1 MGSAGPRM
9 NASRLAATLA
19 AVLGLTLTLALFLAA
34 RRAEWTAFQAEF
46 ARNTSAEAM
55 QVERRLTSI
64 GFAVQAMQQ
73 IISARN
79 GVDAATFDTF
89 ARPFLNERRDLIA
102 IEWLPLVPGDRR
114 DSWEAEVRR
123 RQPDFR
129 IAQRAPDGTLEPASP
144 RAEYLPIQYV
154 ASLSS
159 DLSPVIGFDFGSDPF
174 RRALCAQATD
184 SGSFQVSPPTDM
196 IALRGRGFFTIAPVF
211 GAGTN
216 AETAEERRH
225 ALKGF
230 VVGVYDAH
238 RLLAEIIAQDAFR
251 SLPPSAL
258 SYFAEDREQT
268 IFHLPSEGT
277 RQSPWPR
284 WMLPE
289 IPDQVT
295 AVQFG
300 GVRWNIRVAMTDDYL
315 DRNLP
320 LFHWLVLPIG
330 AVLTA
335 LLSAFAWAVTRNRL
349 HLEQIVE
356 ERTRDL
362 VISHDTMARI
372 IDALDLAADGILI
385 VAPDNHLTY
394 ANHSWTQ
401 TIGADSQMELVG
413 RTADELLC
421 EATGILTPQQL
432 ADLREQVR
440 RTGSW
445 QGQLTVPHDDPA
457 QRRFLLAHIRGL
469 SDGGRVV
476 VVNDITDARRREDE
490 RHRLE
495 RQLEEARKL
504 EALGTLAAGIAHDF
518 NNLLG
523 AILGFAQFIVD
534 DTKDGEP
541 LHRYGSRIVKA
552 GQQAKCLIGQ
562 ILTFSRRRE
571 LPMEQV
577 DLGLM
582 IRDNLSILK
591 AIIAPTTAL
600 EISAEIGGAPVPA
613 QPGEM
618 VQVLVNLV
626 INANESLEGRPGQ
639 VRVTLSDHDPADEDF
654 RRLSSARGASETP
667 EMVHWQEEGGHHCTL
682 LGSLHDESRYRVL
695 SVSDNGCGMS
705 PETVAQI
712 FTPFFTT
719 KGKKGG
725 SGLGLAV
732 VRNLVM
738 QHQGGLLVRS
748 ALGQGTTFSVF
759 LPVSSHDAPVEIS
772 PPPPAAT
779 PHQGSILLVENSAHF
794 GDMLTT
800 ALFRL
805 GYEISISADSREAL
819 DFIDEDPEAWDLV
832 ISDQV
837 MDGMSGTELV
847 TAIKS
852 RHPDLPCII
861 CTAYPDAL
869 TEGAA
874 RQAGADGFVTKPL
887 DLGHF
892 SLMVKELVARRR
904 P

>member
-9 NASRLAATLA
+9 SDDRSAAAVA
-19 AVLGLTLTLALFLAA
+19 AVLGLTLTLSLFFAA
-34 RRAEWTAFQAEF
+34 RRTEWTAFQAEF
-46 ARNTSAEAM
+46 TQNASIEAM
-55 QVERRLTSI
+55 QVERRMSSI

-73 IISARN
+73 IISARDN
-79 GVDAATFDTF
+79 IEAATFGTF
-89 ARPFLNERRDLIA
+89 ARPFLTERPDLIA
-102 IEWLPLVPGDRR
+102 IEWVPHVPGDKR
-114 DSWEAEVRR
+114 DAWEADVRR
-123 RQPDFR
+123 HQPDFR
-129 IAQRAPDGTLEPASP
+129 IVQMAFDGSSEVAGRRT
-144 RAEYLPIQYV
+144 EYFPIQYV
-154 ASLSS
+154 ASRSP
-159 DLSPVIGFDFGSDPF
+159 DLHPFIGFDFGSDPF
-174 RRALCAQATD
+174 RRALCTQAVE
-184 SGSFQVSPPTDM
+184 SGAFQVSSPTDM
-196 IALRGRGFFTIAPVF
+196 IALRGRGFITIAPVF
-211 GAGTN
+211 SSGTSP
-216 AETAEERRH
+216 ESAEERRRS
-225 ALKGF
+225 LKGF
-230 VVGVYDAH
+230 VVGIYDVS
-238 RLLAEIIAQDAFR
+238 RLLTEIAAPDTVR
-251 SLPPSAL
+251 PLSLSVL
-258 SYFAEDREQT
+258 SYFSDGHEQT
-268 IFHLPSEGT
+268 IF
-277 RQSPWPR
+277 RQPPEATDRSPWPS
-284 WMLPE
+284 WMLPDVPE
-289 IPDQVT
+289 QITPF
-295 AVQFG
+295 QFG
-300 GVRWNIRVAMTDDYL
+300 GARWNIHVAMTGTYM

-330 AVLTA
+330 VMLTA
-335 LLSAFAWAVTRNRL
+335 LLAAFAWTVARNRQR
-349 HLEQIVE
+349 LEQTVA
-356 ERTRDL
+356 ERTHDL
-362 VISHDTMARI
+362 VVSRDAMASI
-372 IDALDLAADGILI
+372 LDALDMAADGILI

-394 ANHSWTQ
+394 ANHSWTR
-401 TIGADSQMELVG
+401 TIGSESQTQLIG
-413 RTADELLC
+413 QTSDELLC
-421 EATGILTPQQL
+421 EATGILTPPQL
-432 ADLREQVR
+432 AELREQVR

-445 QGQLTVPHDDPA
+445 QGPLTVPHDDPA
-457 QRRFLLAHIRGL
+457 RRRFLLAHIRGL

-476 VVNDITDARRREDE
+476 VVNDITEARRREDE
-490 RHRLE
+490 QRRLE

-504 EALGTLAAGIAHDF
+504 EVLGTLAAGIAHDF

-534 DTKDGEP
+534 DTKDGDP

-582 IRDNLSILK
+582 IRDNISILK
-591 AIIAPTTAL
+591 AIIAPTTTLDVA
-600 EISAEIGGAPVPA
+600 AEAGGALVPA

-626 INANESLEGRPGQ
+626 INANEALEGRPGLVQ
-639 VRVTLSDHDPADEDF
+639 VTLSDHDPADDGF

-667 EMVHWQEEGGHHCTL
+667 EMVHWQEDDGLHGTTLGALHAEGC
-682 LGSLHDESRYRVL
+682 YRVL
-695 SVSDNGCGMS
+695 SVTDSGCGMS
-705 PETVAQI
+705 PETVAHI

-719 KGKKGG
+719 KGRKGG
-725 SGLGLAV
+725 TGLGLAV

-738 QHQGGLLVRS
+738 QHEGGLLVRS
-748 ALGQGTTFSVF
+748 APGRGTTFSVF
-759 LPVSSHDAPVEIS
+759 LPVSSTDRPTEIT
-772 PPPPAAT
+772 PPAPAAT

-805 GYEISISADSREAL
+805 GYEISISADSQEAL

-832 ISDQV
+832 ISDQI

-869 TEGAA
+869 TESAA

-892 SLMVKELVARRR
+892 SLMVRELVARRR

>member
-9 NASRLAATLA
+9 NDDRSAAAIA
-19 AVLGLTLTLALFLAA
+19 AMLGLALTLALFFSA

-46 ARNTSAEAM
+46 ARNASLEAM
-55 QVERRLTSI
+55 QVERRLASI

-73 IISARN
+73 IISARD
-79 GVDAATFDTF
+79 GIDAATFDAF
-89 ARPFLNERRDLIA
+89 AHPFLNERPDLIA
-102 IEWLPLVPGDRR
+102 LEWLP
-114 DSWEAEVRR
+114 A
-123 RQPDFR
+123 
-129 IAQRAPDGTLEPASP
+129 APDGGNSEAAGAGD
-144 RAEYLPIQYV
+144 RLPIQYA
-154 ASLSS
+154 ASRSP
-159 DLSPVIGFDFGSDPF
+159 DLRPQIGSDFASDPL
-174 RRALCAQATD
+174 RRALCTQAAENGT
-184 SGSFQVSPPTDM
+184 FLVSPPTDL
-196 IALRGRGFFTIAPVF
+196 IALRGRGFLTIAPVF
-211 GAGTN
+211 RAGASLEN
-216 AETAEERRH
+216 AEDRRR

-230 VVGVYDAH
+230 VVGIYDVH
-238 RLLAEIIAQDAFR
+238 RLLTEIADQDPLR
-251 SLPPSAL
+251 PLSLSVL
-258 SYFAEDREQT
+258 SLFTGDQGQT
-268 IFHLPSEGT
+268 VFDLPSENPH
-277 RQSPWPR
+277 QSRWPR
-284 WMLPE
+284 WMLPDV
-289 IPDQVT
+289 PDQVT
-295 AVQFG
+295 PVQFG
-300 GVRWNIRVAMTDDYL
+300 GMHWNIHVAMADAYL
-315 DRNLP
+315 DRNPP

-330 AVLTA
+330 TVLTV
-335 LLSAFAWAVTRNRL
+335 LLAAFAWAMAHNRQR
-349 HLEQIVE
+349 LEEIVE

-362 VISHDTMARI
+362 VSSHDAMASI
-372 IDALDLAADGILI
+372 LDALDMAADGILI
-385 VAPDNHLTY
+385 IAPDNHLTY
-394 ANHSWTQ
+394 ANHTWAR
-401 TIGADSQMELVG
+401 TIGGESEKQLVG
-413 RTADELLC
+413 LTSDELLC

-432 ADLREQVR
+432 EELREQVR
-440 RTGSW
+440 KTGAW
-445 QGQLTVPHDDPA
+445 KGPLTVPHDDPA

-476 VVNDITDARRREDE
+476 VINDITDTRRREDE
-490 RHRLE
+490 QRRLE

-504 EALGTLAAGIAHDF
+504 EVLGTLAAGIAHDF

-534 DTKDGEP
+534 DTKDGDP

-577 DLGLM
+577 DLGQM
-582 IRDNLSILK
+582 IHDNFSILK
-591 AIIAPTTAL
+591 AIIAPTTTL
-600 EISAEIGGAPVPA
+600 EVSAETGGALVPA

-626 INANESLEGRPGQ
+626 INAHEALEGKPGLVQ
-639 VRVTLSDHDPADEDF
+639 VTLSDHDPADDGF

-667 EMVHWQEEGGHHCTL
+667 EMMHWQEDDGRHGTILGTL
-682 LGSLHDESRYRVL
+682 RADGRYRVL
-695 SVSDNGCGMS
+695 SVTDSGCGMS
-705 PETVAQI
+705 PETAAQI

-719 KGKKGG
+719 KGRKGG
-725 SGLGLAV
+725 TGLGLAV
-732 VRNLVM
+732 VCNLVM
-738 QHQGGLLVRS
+738 QHGGGLLVRS
-748 ALGQGTTFSVF
+748 APGRGATFSVF
-759 LPVSSHDAPVEIS
+759 LPVSSTDRPTEIS
-772 PPPPAAT
+772 PPTPAAT

-805 GYEISISADSREAL
+805 GYEISISADSQEAL

-832 ISDQV
+832 ISDQI
-837 MDGMSGTELV
+837 MDGMNGTELV

-869 TEGAA
+869 TESAA

>member
-1 MGSAGPRM
+1 MVSAGPRM
-9 NASRLAATLA
+9 NADRSAATIA
-19 AVLGLTLTLALFLAA
+19 AVLGLALTLALFFAA

-46 ARNTSAEAM
+46 TRNASAEAM
-55 QVERRLTSI
+55 HVERRLTSI

-73 IISARN
+73 IISARD
-79 GVDAATFDTF
+79 GVDAATFDAF
-89 ARPFLNERRDLIA
+89 SRPFLNERPDLIA
-102 IEWLPLVPGDRR
+102 LGWLPLVPGGG
-114 DSWEAEVRR
+114 DSEAAGLRGDYR
-123 RQPDFR
+123 
-129 IAQRAPDGTLEPASP
+129 
-144 RAEYLPIQYV
+144 LPIQYA
-154 ASLSS
+154 ASR
-159 DLSPVIGFDFGSDPF
+159 SPELRPQIGFDIASDPL
-174 RRALCAQATD
+174 RRALCTQAVD
-184 SGSFQVSPPTDM
+184 SGAFVVSPPTDL
-196 IALRGRGFFTIAPVF
+196 ITLRGRGFLTIAPVF
-211 GAGTN
+211 RAGASLES
-216 AETAEERRH
+216 AEDRH
-225 ALKGF
+225 RALKGF
-230 VVGVYDAH
+230 VVGVYDV
-238 RLLAEIIAQDAFR
+238 RKLLAEIADPDTFR
-251 SLPPSAL
+251 PLSLTML
-258 SYFAEDREQT
+258 SYSSDGHEQT
-268 IFHLPSEGT
+268 IFQQPPRNTEG
-277 RQSPWPR
+277 SPWPR
-284 WMLPE
+284 WILPDVPE
-289 IPDQVT
+289 QVSP
-295 AVQFG
+295 VQFG
-300 GVRWNIRVAMTDDYL
+300 GARWNIRVAMTDDYL

-330 AVLTA
+330 VLLTA
-335 LLSAFAWAVTRNRL
+335 LLSAFAWTVTRNRL
-349 HLEQIVE
+349 HLERIVE

-394 ANHSWTQ
+394 ANQSWTR
-401 TIGADSQMELVG
+401 TIGAESQTPLVG
-413 RTADELLC
+413 RTSDELLC
-421 EATGILTPQQL
+421 EATGILTPPQL
-432 ADLREQVR
+432 AELREQVR

-457 QRRFLLAHIRGL
+457 RRRFLLAHIRGL

-476 VVNDITDARRREDE
+476 VINDITDARRREDE

-534 DTKDGEP
+534 DTKEGEP
-541 LHRYGSRIVKA
+541 LHRYGNRIVKA

-600 EISAEIGGAPVPA
+600 EISAEPGGTPVPA

-626 INANESLEGRPGQ
+626 INANEALEGRPGQ
-639 VRVTLSDHDPADEDF
+639 VRIALSDHDPADEGF

-667 EMVHWQEEGGHHCTL
+667 EMVHWQEDDGHHCTL
-682 LGSLHDESRYRVL
+682 LGNLHDEGRYRVL
-695 SVSDNGCGMS
+695 SVSDSGCGMS

-725 SGLGLAV
+725 TGLGLAV

-738 QHQGGLLVRS
+738 QHHGGLLVRT
-748 ALGQGTTFSVF
+748 APGRGTSFSVV
-759 LPVSSHDAPVEIS
+759 LPVSSNNDPVEIS

-837 MDGMSGTELV
+837 MDGMTGTELV

-869 TEGAA
+869 TESAA

-892 SLMVKELVARRR
+892 SLMVRELVARRR

>member
-9 NASRLAATLA
+9 NASRLAATVA
-19 AVLGLTLTLALFLAA
+19 ALLGLTLTLALFFAA

-46 ARNTSAEAM
+46 ARNASTEALL
-55 QVERRLTSI
+55 VERRMTSI

-79 GVDAATFDTF
+79 GIDAATFDTF
-89 ARPFLNERRDLIA
+89 ARPFLNERPDLIA
-102 IEWLPLVPGDRR
+102 IEWVPFVAGER
-114 DSWEAEVRR
+114 
-123 RQPDFR
+123 
-129 IAQRAPDGTLEPASP
+129 
-144 RAEYLPIQYV
+144 LPIQFA
-154 ASLSS
+154 ASRSP
-159 DLSPVIGFDFGSDPF
+159 DLRPAIGFDFASDPL
-174 RRALCAQATD
+174 RRALCIQAAE
-184 SGSFQVSPPTDM
+184 SGAFLVSPPTELLS
-196 IALRGRGFFTIAPVF
+196 LRGRGFLTIAPVF
-211 GAGTN
+211 RAGSTPAN
-216 AETAEERRH
+216 AEERRR
-225 ALKGF
+225 ALSGF
-230 VVGVYDAH
+230 VVGIYDVH
-238 RLLAEIIAQDAFR
+238 RLLEEIAGQDPLR
-251 SLPPSAL
+251 PLSLSLL
-258 SYFAEDREQT
+258 SLFTGDQGQT
-268 IFHLPSEGT
+268 VFDLPSDSPH
-277 RQSPWPR
+277 QSRWPR
-284 WMLPE
+284 WMLPDV
-289 IPDQVT
+289 PDQVSP
-295 AVQFG
+295 VQFG
-300 GVRWNIRVAMTDDYL
+300 GMHWNIQVAMTDAYL
-315 DRNLP
+315 DHNLP

-330 AVLTA
+330 TLLTA
-335 LLSAFAWAVTRNRL
+335 LLAAFAWAVARHRQ
-349 HLEQIVE
+349 HLEEIVE
-356 ERTRDL
+356 ERTHDL
-362 VISHDTMARI
+362 VVSHDAMARI
-372 IDALDLAADGILI
+372 LDALDMAADGILI

-394 ANHSWTQ
+394 ANSSWAR
-401 TIGADSQMELVG
+401 TIGTESEMQLVG
-413 RTADELLC
+413 RTSDELLC
-421 EATGILTPQQL
+421 DATGIMTPMQL
-432 ADLREQVR
+432 EELREQVR
-440 RTGSW
+440 KTGAW
-445 QGQLTVPHDDPA
+445 KGHLTVPHTDPA
-457 QRRFLLAHIRGL
+457 RRRFLLAHIRGL

-476 VVNDITDARRREDE
+476 VINDITDARRREDE
-490 RHRLE
+490 QRRLE
-495 RQLEEARKL
+495 GQLEEARKL
-504 EALGTLAAGIAHDF
+504 EVLGTLAAGIAHDF

-534 DTKDGEP
+534 DTKDGDP

-582 IRDNLSILK
+582 IRDNSSILK
-591 AIIAPTTAL
+591 AIIATATTL
-600 EISAEIGGAPVPA
+600 EVAAEAGGALVPA

-626 INANESLEGRPGQ
+626 INANEALEGRPGQ
-639 VRVTLSDHDPADEDF
+639 VLVTLSDHDPADEGF
-654 RRLSSARGASETP
+654 RRLSTARGASETP
-667 EMVHWQEEGGHHCTL
+667 EMVHWQEADGHHCTT
-682 LGSLHDESRYRVL
+682 LGSLHAEGRYRVL
-695 SVSDNGCGMS
+695 SVTDSGCGMS

-725 SGLGLAV
+725 TGLGLAV

-748 ALGQGTTFSVF
+748 APGQGTTFSVF
-759 LPVSSHDAPVEIS
+759 LPVSSNGGPIEAC
-772 PPPPAAT
+772 PPPPPAT
-779 PHQGSILLVENSAHF
+779 PHQGSILLVENSDHF

-832 ISDQV
+832 ISDQI
-837 MDGMSGTELV
+837 MDGMTGTELV
-847 TAIKS
+847 TVIKS
-852 RHPDLPCII
+852 RHPGLPCII

-887 DLGHF
+887 DLGYF

>member
-1 MGSAGPRM
+1 MGSAGSGM
-9 NASRLAATLA
+9 NAGRLAATV
-19 AVLGLTLTLALFLAA
+19 AVLLGLALTLALFLAA
-34 RRAEWTAFQAEF
+34 RRAEWTAFEAEF
-46 ARNTSAEAM
+46 ARNASAEAM

-73 IISARN
+73 IISARD
-79 GVDAATFDTF
+79 GVDAATFDAF
-89 ARPFLNERRDLIA
+89 ARPFLNERPDLIA
-102 IEWLPLVPGDRR
+102 IEWVPFVLGDG
-114 DSWEAEVRR
+114 SPEAAGG
-123 RQPDFR
+123 RQER
-129 IAQRAPDGTLEPASP
+129 
-144 RAEYLPIQYV
+144 LPIQYA
-154 ASLSS
+154 ASRSP
-159 DLSPVIGFDFGSDPF
+159 DLRPQIGLDFAADPL
-174 RRALCAQATD
+174 RRALCTQAAE
-184 SGSFQVSPPTDM
+184 SGAFLVSPPTDL
-196 IALRGRGFFTIAPVF
+196 IALRGRGFLIIAPVF
-211 GAGTN
+211 RAGASIENT
-216 AETAEERRH
+216 EDRRR

-230 VVGVYDAH
+230 VVGIYDAH
-238 RLLAEIIAQDAFR
+238 RLLTGIADQDRLRPLSLSVLSLFTGDQGQTVFD
-251 SLPPSAL
+251 LPP
-258 SYFAEDREQT
+258 E
-268 IFHLPSEGT
+268 
-277 RQSPWPR
+277 SPHPNRWPR
-284 WMLPE
+284 WMLPDV
-289 IPDQVT
+289 PDQV
-295 AVQFG
+295 APVQFG
-300 GVRWNIRVAMTDDYL
+300 GMQWNIHVAMTDAYL
-315 DRNLP
+315 ARNP
-320 LFHWLVLPIG
+320 PVFHWLILPVG
-330 AVLTA
+330 ALLTA
-335 LLSAFAWAVTRNRL
+335 LLAAFAWAVARNRQR
-349 HLEQIVE
+349 LEQIVE

-394 ANHSWTQ
+394 ANHSWTR
-401 TIGADSQMELVG
+401 TIGAESQTQLVG
-413 RTADELLC
+413 RTSDELLC
-421 EATGILTPQQL
+421 EATGILTPPQL
-432 ADLREQVR
+432 AELREQVR

-457 QRRFLLAHIRGL
+457 RQRFLLAHIRGL

-534 DTKDGEP
+534 DTKDGDP

-600 EISAEIGGAPVPA
+600 EISAEVGGAPVPA

-639 VRVTLSDHDPADEDF
+639 VRLTLSDHDPADDGF

-667 EMVHWQEEGGHHCTL
+667 EMVHWQEEDGHHCTT
-682 LGSLHDESRYRVL
+682 LGNLHDEGRYRVL
-695 SVSDNGCGMS
+695 SVSDSGCGMS

-748 ALGQGTTFSVF
+748 ALGRGTTFSVF
-759 LPVSSHDAPVEIS
+759 LPVSSNDDPVEIS

-805 GYEISISADSREAL
+805 GYEISISADSHEAL

-847 TAIKS
+847 TLIKS
-852 RHPDLPCII
+852 RHPGLPCII

-869 TEGAA
+869 TEDAA

>member
-1 MGSAGPRM
+1 MASAGPRM
-9 NASRLAATLA
+9 NGDRSAAII
-19 AVLGLTLTLALFLAA
+19 AVLLGLVLTLAVFFTA

-46 ARNTSAEAM
+46 TQNASAEAM
-55 QVERRLTSI
+55 LVERRLTSI

-73 IISARN
+73 IISARD
-79 GVDAATFDTF
+79 GVDASTFDAF
-89 ARPFLNERRDLIA
+89 ARPFLTERPDLIA
-102 IEWLPLVPGDRR
+102 LGWLPFVPG
-114 DSWEAEVRR
+114 SGNSEAAGLHGDYR
-123 RQPDFR
+123 
-129 IAQRAPDGTLEPASP
+129 
-144 RAEYLPIQYV
+144 LPIQYA
-154 ASLSS
+154 ASR
-159 DLSPVIGFDFGSDPF
+159 SPEPRPRIGFDFASDPL
-174 RRALCAQATD
+174 RQALCTQAAE
-184 SGSFQVSPPTDM
+184 SGAFLVSPPTDL
-196 IALRGRGFFTIAPVF
+196 IALRGRGFLTIAPVF
-211 GAGTN
+211 HAGSSL
-216 AETAEERRH
+216 ETAEDRRR

-230 VVGVYDAH
+230 VVGVYDV
-238 RLLAEIIAQDAFR
+238 RQLLAEIADPSTFR
-251 SLPPSAL
+251 PLSLNML
-258 SYFAEDREQT
+258 SYSSDGHEQT
-268 IFHLPSEGT
+268 IFQAPPEAAD
-277 RQSPWPR
+277 RSPWPR
-284 WMLPE
+284 WMLPDVPE
-289 IPDQVT
+289 QVT
-295 AVQFG
+295 PVQFG
-300 GVRWNIRVAMTDDYL
+300 GARWTIHVAMTDAYL
-315 DRNLP
+315 GRNPP

-330 AVLTA
+330 VLLTV
-335 LLSAFAWAVTRNRL
+335 LLAAFAWAVARNRH
-349 HLEQIVE
+349 HLEEIVE

-362 VISHDTMARI
+362 MSSHDAMAGI
-372 IDALDLAADGILI
+372 LGALDMAADGILI

-394 ANHSWTQ
+394 ANQSWAR
-401 TIGADSQMELVG
+401 TIGSESEMQLVG
-413 RTADELLC
+413 RTSDELLC
-421 EATGILTPQQL
+421 EATGIMTALQL

-457 QRRFLLAHIRGL
+457 RRRFLLAHIRGL

-639 VRVTLSDHDPADEDF
+639 VRVTLSDHDPADEGF

-667 EMVHWQEEGGHHCTL
+667 EMVHWQEEDGHHCTL
-682 LGSLHDESRYRVL
+682 LGSLHDGSRYRVL

-705 PETVAQI
+705 PETAAQI

-738 QHQGGLLVRS
+738 QHQGGMLVRS
-748 ALGQGTTFSVF
+748 ALGRGTTFSVF
-759 LPVSSHDAPVEIS
+759 LPVSSHEAPVEIS

-832 ISDQV
+832 ISDQI

-869 TEGAA
+869 TETAA